1 MQQIVLNLPP
11 KIAVRRS
18 TRKLGLT
25 KAKPKEFDLT
35 YLDEW
40 LETKN
45 QVQEMAFACGRTKA
59 NSDQKK
65 TKSNSNKS
73 ERLKETNKQKKK
85 DASNETHAN
94 SAAKVDCFVC
104 KEIK

>member
-73 ERLKETNKQKKK
+73 ERFKETNKQTKKTRVMRLMQIQELRWK
-85 DASNETHAN
+85 VLC
-94 SAAKVDCFVC
+94 AK
-104 KEIK
+104 K

>member
-1 MQQIVLNLPP
+1 MQQIVIKLPP

-18 TRKLGLT
+18 TRRLGLQ
-25 KAKPKEFDLT
+25 PKKFDLT

-45 QVQEMAFACGRTKA
+45 QVQEMAFACGSTEA

-65 TKSNSNKS
+65 TKSNLNKS
-73 ERLKETNKQKKK
+73 EWFKETTKKK
-85 DASNETHAN
+85 DARNETHAN
-94 SAAKVDCFVC
+94 SGAKVECFVC